1 MPTHAMEPSRLGI
14 RRLHVNCVVPSDHP
28 SPEQMR
34 HRVADLAQQHLSQT
48 LEIALD
54 RILPEA
60 DQSLCFIQRLDYA
73 VDVNIGW
80 EPDVLTRHLA
90 ARLGQQLIA
99 QIHSLESDPTVI
111 RFKCPADYLAAFLV
125 DLTQG
130 QAWTRWYYERFDGVR
145 VLPLSAAIRT
155 VLCNHRTDALRALHR
170 LAQAVLQQILSQLT
184 EGDSAKIV
192 EALAEEVAQGDGD
205 AACEAVEATLSRLT
219 GMAIRALPPEAGALW
234 LYLETTRRDAASGGR
249 AAGDAARAISRCVHY
264 SGYASAVDRNRLFQA
279 LEKGELGTLN
289 ARALAT
295 MAEWLLPLLQRPE
308 TWRSRLVGTLRRDG
322 HGEERRNAEPGA
334 PQVTP
339 FGGIFYLLPL
349 FLDAPFEER
358 IGAWSTIDRV
368 SSWSVLRWLLI
379 AKLYGRHQALAV
391 ARDPLVQALVGLPLH
406 VVSRSFLA
414 TWQRHLVLSDLEPF
428 ARSMALRGHP
438 SYDATSRV
446 WILTREETESGS
458 MAVLLDA
465 ERGVWLWAIPD
476 RVKDGGGVM
485 QKLRQTCDEW
495 PSARPTIVCAP
506 YYYDHIAALQPTW
519 HVLKMG
525 SGQEGEADER
535 ERLCG
540 PVAAQLETLGS
551 ELDQFS
557 LPPEFGLSRASDRAL
572 TVVAQ
577 TVLRTFASKL
587 PGFAWSSGPFLRE
600 NVFACTATVEEE
612 PERYVVQLSRP
623 PLQFLLNLTGL
634 NRTQFTLPWFDQR
647 PITIFPSQS
656 EE

>member
-1 MPTHAMEPSRLGI
+1 MPTYAREASRLGI
-14 RRLHVNCVVPSDHP
+14 RRLVVNCLVPSDQP
-28 SPEQMR
+28 ASEQIR
-34 HRVADLAQQHLSQT
+34 HRVADLARQHLSQA
-48 LEIALD
+48 LGVALD
-54 RILPEA
+54 RIFPDA
-60 DQSLCFIQRLDYA
+60 DQGLCFIQRLDCA
-73 VDVNIGW
+73 VDVNVAW

-90 ARLGQQLIA
+90 ARLGQQLMA
-99 QIHSLESDPTVI
+99 QIHSPESDPTVI
-111 RFKCPADYLAAFLV
+111 RFKSPADYLAAFLV
-125 DLTQG
+125 DLAQG

-155 VLCNHRTDALRALHR
+155 TLCNHRADALPALHR
-170 LAQAVLQQILSQLT
+170 LAPTVLRQILSHLT
-184 EGDSAKIV
+184 EGDSARIV
-192 EALAEEVAQGDGD
+192 EALAEEGPQCDRD

-219 GMAIRALPPEAGALW
+219 GMAMKAFPPEAAALW

-249 AAGDAARAISRCVHY
+249 AAGDVARAISRCVHY
-264 SGYASAVDRNRLFQA
+264 SGYASAVDRSRLFQT
-279 LEKGELGTLN
+279 LEKRELGTLD

-295 MAEWLLPLLQRPE
+295 IAEWLLPLLQRPE
-308 TWRSRLVGTLRRDG
+308 PWRSRLVDTLRADAYG
-322 HGEERRNAEPGA
+322 AERRNAEPGA
-334 PQVTP
+334 PRVTL

-349 FLDAPFEER
+349 FLDAPYDER
-358 IGAWSTIDRV
+358 IGAWSTIDRE

-379 AKLYGRHQALAV
+379 AKLYGRHQAFAV
-391 ARDPLVQALVGLPLH
+391 ARDPLVQALVGLPRR
-406 VVSRSFLA
+406 VMSRSFIA
-414 TWQRHLVLSDLEPF
+414 TWQRHLVLSDLEQF

-438 SYDATSRV
+438 SSDATSSV
-446 WILTREETESGS
+446 WILTREETASGS
-458 MAVLLDA
+458 TAVLLDA

-476 RVKDGGGVM
+476 RAKDGRGVM
-485 QKLRQTCDEW
+485 QKLRQTRDEW
-495 PSARPTIVCAP
+495 PVVRPTIVCAP
-506 YYYDHIAALQPTW
+506 CYYDRIAALQPAW
-519 HVLKMG
+519 QVLKMG

-540 PVAAQLETLGS
+540 PVAAQLESLGR

-557 LPPEFGLSRASDRAL
+557 LPPEFGLSRARDRAL

-577 TVLRTFASKL
+577 TVLRAFASKL
-587 PGFAWSSGPFLRE
+587 PRFAWSSGPFLRE

-634 NRTQFTLPWFDQR
+634 NRTQFTLPWFDRR

>member
-1 MPTHAMEPSRLGI
+1 MPTHATEPSRLGI

-28 SPEQMR
+28 SPEQVR
-34 HRVADLAQQHLSQT
+34 HRVADLAEQHLFQA
-48 LEIALD
+48 LQVALD
-54 RILPEA
+54 RIFPEA
-60 DQSLCFIQRLDYA
+60 DQSLCFIQRLNCA

-80 EPDVLTRHLA
+80 EPGVLTHHFS

-99 QIHSLESDPTVI
+99 QLHSLESDPTVI
-111 RFKCPADYLAAFLV
+111 RFKSPADYLAAFLM

-130 QAWTRWYYERFDGVR
+130 QAWTRWYYKRFDGLR

-155 VLCNHRTDALRALHR
+155 ALCNHRADALPALHQ
-170 LAQAVLQQILSQLT
+170 LAPMVLRQILSHLT

-192 EALAEEVAQGDGD
+192 EALAEEGAQGDGD

-219 GMAIRALPPEAGALW
+219 GMAIRALPPQAGALW
-234 LYLETTRRDAASGGR
+234 LYLETTRRDAASGGC
-249 AAGDAARAISRCVHY
+249 AARDVARSISRCVHY
-264 SGYASAVDRNRLFQA
+264 SGHASAVDRNRLFQS

-289 ARALAT
+289 ARALAAI
-295 MAEWLLPLLQRPE
+295 AEWLLPLLQRPE
-308 TWRSRLVGTLRRDG
+308 PWRRRLLDTLRGDG
-322 HGEERRNAEPGA
+322 HGEERPNAEPGA
-334 PQVTP
+334 SCVTL

-349 FLDAPFEER
+349 FLDVPFDEQ

-368 SSWSVLRWLLI
+368 TSWSVLRWLLI

-391 ARDPLVQALVGLPLH
+391 ARDPLVQALVGLPPY

-414 TWQRHLVLSDLEPF
+414 TWQRHLVLSDLEQC

-476 RVKDGGGVM
+476 RVKDGRGVM

-495 PSARPTIVCAP
+495 PAARPTIVCAP
-506 YYYDHIAALQPTW
+506 YYYDRIAALQPPW

-535 ERLCG
+535 KRLCG
-540 PVAAQLETLGS
+540 PVAAQLETLGR

-557 LPPEFGLSRASDRAL
+557 LPPEFGLSRARDRAL

-577 TVLRTFASKL
+577 TVLRAFASKL
-587 PGFAWSSGPFLRE
+587 PGFAWSSGPFLRD

-612 PERYVVQLSRP
+612 PERYVVQLSP
-623 PLQFLLNLTGL
+623 SPLQLLLNLTGL
-634 NRTQFTLPWFDQR
+634 SRAQFSLPWFDQR
-647 PITIFPSQS
+647 PIAIFPSQS